1 MDIYIVT
8 LIGVLT
14 DTRVWAFK
22 SYDDA
27 KRQMELLISYQ
38 SGYDIRQYD
47 EMCTDCIKGY
57 SCGAE
62 CDVEIQIHKTKLT

>member
-8 LIGVLT
+8 LIGVGT
-14 DTRVWAFK
+14 DTRAWAFK

-27 KRQMELLISYQ
+27 KRKMELLTSYQ
-38 SGYDIRQYD
+38 SGYDIRQY
-47 EMCTDCIKGY
+47 EELCHDCIKGY

-62 CDVEIQIHKTKLT
+62 CDVEIQIHKEKLT